1 MHQDQ
6 DSSIFMVPLYN
17 PSNST
22 FDKTRINPNPNPEVS
37 AYTIDIFNCK
47 NCKKRPKFDDKGK
60 LYDVCNVCLKQI
72 EQIKQ
77 QKQNIIKKTQ
87 FKYKKSNKKS
97 KKKSSKKSK

>member
-1 MHQDQ
+1 MHRDPI
-6 DSSIFMVPLYN
+6 IFMVPPSN

-22 FDKTRINPNPNPEVS
+22 VDKTRINANPEVS

-60 LYDVCNVCLKQI
+60 LYDVCNVCL

-77 QKQNIIKKTQ
+77 LK
-87 FKYKKSNKKS
+87 
-97 KKKSSKKSK
+97 